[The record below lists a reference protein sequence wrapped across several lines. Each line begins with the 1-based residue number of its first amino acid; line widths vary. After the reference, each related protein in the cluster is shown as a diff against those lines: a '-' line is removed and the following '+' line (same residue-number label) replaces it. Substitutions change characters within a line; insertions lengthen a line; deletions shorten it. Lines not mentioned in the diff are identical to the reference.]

1 MDQFVKYK
9 LFTRIMAFL
18 LIFLI
23 GGCGSI
29 PDSEKL
35 AVKQEITESKHTNTQ
50 TNIKEGGEY
59 VPERPRIELSGDILF
74 KVIVAEIAGHR
85 GKITT
90 ATNYYL
96 DLARTTLDPAI
107 IERATRV
114 AVYSRDNEASY
125 EAAKLWVDIDPGNP
139 DPHQVLV
146 VMELRQG
153 NLDKA
158 LQHLEII
165 LGASDGEFD

>member
-50 TNIKEGGEY
+50 TNTKESGEY
-59 VPERPRIELSGDILF
+59 VPKGPELNF
-74 KVIVAEIAGHR
+74 
-85 GKITT
+85 
-90 ATNYYL
+90 
-96 DLARTTLDPAI
+96 
-107 IERATRV
+107 
-114 AVYSRDNEASY
+114 
-125 EAAKLWVDIDPGNP
+125 
-139 DPHQVLV
+139 
-146 VMELRQG
+146 
-153 NLDKA
+153 
-158 LQHLEII
+158 LEIFFLKSLLLKSQVTEEKLQPQRI
-165 LGASDGEFD
+165 II

>member
-59 VPERPRIELSGDILF
+59 VPERPRIELSGDILL
-74 KVIVAEIAGHR
+74 KSMLQKSQVTEEKLQPQR
-85 GKITT
+85 
-90 ATNYYL
+90 
-96 DLARTTLDPAI
+96 I
-107 IERATRV
+107 I
-114 AVYSRDNEASY
+114 
-125 EAAKLWVDIDPGNP
+125 I
-139 DPHQVLV
+139 
-146 VMELRQG
+146 
-153 NLDKA
+153 
-158 LQHLEII
+158 
-165 LGASDGEFD
+165 

>member
-59 VPERPRIELSGDILF
+59 VPERPRIESL
-74 KVIVAEIAGHR
+74 
-85 GKITT
+85 
-90 ATNYYL
+90 
-96 DLARTTLDPAI
+96 
-107 IERATRV
+107 
-114 AVYSRDNEASY
+114 
-125 EAAKLWVDIDPGNP
+125 
-139 DPHQVLV
+139 
-146 VMELRQG
+146 
-153 NLDKA
+153 
-158 LQHLEII
+158 
-165 LGASDGEFD
+165 

>member
-50 TNIKEGGEY
+50 TNIKEG
-59 VPERPRIELSGDILF
+59 
-74 KVIVAEIAGHR
+74 
-85 GKITT
+85 
-90 ATNYYL
+90 
-96 DLARTTLDPAI
+96 
-107 IERATRV
+107 
-114 AVYSRDNEASY
+114 
-125 EAAKLWVDIDPGNP
+125 
-139 DPHQVLV
+139 
-146 VMELRQG
+146 
-153 NLDKA
+153 
-158 LQHLEII
+158 
-165 LGASDGEFD
+165 